1 MYQLISHHSS
11 FSSSN
16 KQSMA
21 SPLHVHVLLLLLL
34 ILTFLTIAT
43 ATTASPN
50 HRRSSRTRSRTMNV
64 IDHCWRRSTNWSTN
78 RQRLAMCSVGFA
90 GKMSNNV
97 GRGLTRYVVTDPT
110 DDPLR
115 PRYGTLR
122 HGATLAKGKVW
133 ITFRR
138 DMVITLK
145 KPLLVKS
152 LTTIDGRGANVH
164 IANGASFLLYE
175 VSNVIIHGLHF
186 HDCKTQSPGAVVA
199 PGGRVMQLGGYDG
212 DAIRLVQAS
221 KVWIDHNTFSNS
233 EDGLLDVT
241 RGSTGITVSNN
252 WFKDHDKVMLLGH
265 DDAFLLDKN
274 MKVSLLFNRFGP
286 NCNQRMPR
294 ARHGYVHVANN
305 LYDGWGLYAI
315 GGSMSPTIRSEG
327 NLYIAS
333 VGDGKKKKKV
343 TARIGGRSSK
353 SWNWVSLKDRFENK
367 AYFKQSGRRASTN
380 PGYNRMQRF
389 RVANGNQVR
398 ALTRN
403 AGALR
408 CSVKRV
414 RC

>member
-1 MYQLISHHSS
+1 
-11 FSSSN
+11 
-16 KQSMA
+16 
-21 SPLHVHVLLLLLL
+21 
-34 ILTFLTIAT
+34 
-43 ATTASPN
+43 
-50 HRRSSRTRSRTMNV
+50 MNV
-64 IDHCWRRSTNWSTN
+64 IDRCWRRTTNWSSN
-78 RQRLAMCSVGFA
+78 RQRLAMCSIGFA
-90 GKMSNNV
+90 GKMSNNI

-122 HGATLAKGKVW
+122 HGATLTKGKVW
-133 ITFRR
+133 ITFQR

-152 LTTIDGRGANVH
+152 MTTIDGRGANVH
-164 IANGASFLLYE
+164 IANGASLVLYQ

-186 HDCKTQSPGAVVA
+186 HDCKSQSPGAVVI
-199 PGGRVMQLGGYDG
+199 PGGHVMQLSENDG

-265 DDAFLLDKN
+265 DDAFLLDKK

-294 ARHGYVHVANN
+294 ARHGYVHVVNN

-315 GGSMSPTIRSEG
+315 GGSMSPSIRSEG
-327 NLYIAS
+327 NLYIAR
-333 VGDGKKKKKV
+333 VGDGKEKKKV

-353 SWNWVSLKDRFENK
+353 LWNWVSLKDRFENK
-367 AYFKQSGRRASTN
+367 AYFKQSGRRTRTN

-389 RVANGNQVR
+389 RVANANQVR

-408 CSVKRV
+408 CSAKRV